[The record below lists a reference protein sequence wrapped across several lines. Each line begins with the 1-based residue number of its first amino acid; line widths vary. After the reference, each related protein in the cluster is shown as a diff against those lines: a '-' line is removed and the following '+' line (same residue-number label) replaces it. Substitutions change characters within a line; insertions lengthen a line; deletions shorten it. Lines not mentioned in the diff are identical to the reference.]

1 MLIAAALWSKWHF
14 PASTESEPASAEP
27 EGAARA
33 GASGN
38 SNAARLLIC
47 LGQPTVPY
55 LAPITG
61 VVAGWN
67 GRLAIGTWAWHMSVE
82 VQCSWQMFADLNLN

>member
-14 PASTESEPASAEP
+14 PASTEP

-38 SNAARLLIC
+38 GNAARLLIC

-61 VVAGWN
+61 SGVGRGCMEWDAGNRYMGVA
-67 GRLAIGTWAWHMSVE
+67 HVSP
-82 VQCSWQMFADLNLN
+82 SPMFVANVCGFEFKLK